1 VSRETF
7 STLQRAGVTARA
19 LQQESEHAVLGA
31 EAQRWLVDAVE
42 VDRVGQEQIG
52 AGRGAPGSRTVA
64 TFEARGNRL
73 DTVDERTAKRSK
85 RVPGVPPRVQTLC
98 IRSAGFVLIQEVTGQ
113 LPGHSPGGIRAFH
126 PLSGSAMELPMTT
139 LRFEPIALQIGK
151 AVSIDRLLG
160 ADRLSGA
167 PGEGPDDPA
176 LPADVRDFMS
186 CYMRVIAAAWQLL
199 GAPQFARLAQLYE
212 RIEEEFMP
220 GGPPMSPVY
229 DSYASQHILGEV
241 PHGVAGETPY
251 TVLARLTVGHARYER
266 LHGIARALA
275 ESHFDLYRVTEAE
288 GLSAQLE
295 RLRGNGALAVRL
307 TGPFLR
313 NGDRMLAR
321 VIPFG
326 AGLFIGDSPY
336 LLRAT
341 EVEWLDYLSR
351 SSDPDPNPPP
361 ATDDGARARPSP
373 KLTPKQRARLRQQQA
388 AARQK
393 APDAAVVRLL
403 KHGRSERYWLDYI
416 TDGYAG
422 ERRGIVYLAGVP
434 DRPETLP
441 HHADYLPSPA
451 EALADDDVSTP
462 RPGELDSM
470 PRLRAALIE
479 IAEREGITA
488 RVERELREA
497 FEMQGLPGTDV
508 QPSERPLLT
517 AYCTLGA
524 RSKHGLTALEHLE
537 RERPPNP
544 EEQPLVESL
553 ERGWFSV
560 FRIDRICLDEG
571 LDVLDVLR
579 RKKLRI
585 TERSATRQVALG
597 DLIAGWICDDDLG
610 TMTLEGGLLH
620 VRSLIAPLVTDLVK
634 RVRDAARQEM
644 RGAEWRARAAELP
657 PQLILALRMVRE
669 HAPVPE
675 LRNTSGHA
683 LQLARGRYSV
693 RDPGRVR
700 ERLAATFESHDGH
713 TFAWQSTSGILLAT
727 FELKGDALLVHV
739 NSNERL
745 ATAKAHLEEILGDAI
760 ARSLDLIEG
769 NLSLEPRSSAPGAP
783 SDAAPTEPTQ
793 LPPELA
799 QQIHSLILQ
808 RLASMLDQ
816 PIDMFKGKTLRQ
828 VARSKATRPDAISW
842 LREQQRILQ
851 LNPQMKG
858 LDMRPLWS
866 ELNLDYQ
873 GLETDG

>member
-1 VSRETF
+1 
-7 STLQRAGVTARA
+7 
-19 LQQESEHAVLGA
+19 
-31 EAQRWLVDAVE
+31 
-42 VDRVGQEQIG
+42 
-52 AGRGAPGSRTVA
+52 
-64 TFEARGNRL
+64 
-73 DTVDERTAKRSK
+73 
-85 RVPGVPPRVQTLC
+85 
-98 IRSAGFVLIQEVTGQ
+98 
-113 LPGHSPGGIRAFH
+113 
-126 PLSGSAMELPMTT
+126 MTT

-151 AVSIDRLLG
+151 AVPIERLLG
-160 ADRLSGA
+160 ADPLSRA
-167 PGEGPDDPA
+167 PAGGPDDPP
-176 LPADVRDFMS
+176 LPADVRHFMS

-220 GGPPMSPVY
+220 GGPPLSPVY
-229 DSYASQHILGEV
+229 DSYASQHILGQV

-251 TVLARLTVGHARYER
+251 TVLARLTAGHARYEP
-266 LHGIARALA
+266 LHRMARALA
-275 ESHFDLYRVTEAE
+275 ESHLDLYRVTEAD
-288 GLSAQLE
+288 GLSAELE
-295 RLRGNGALAVRL
+295 RSRGNGAIAVRL

-313 NGDRMLAR
+313 TGDRMLAR

-336 LLRAT
+336 LLQAT
-341 EVEWLDYLSR
+341 EAEWLDYISR
-351 SSDPDPNPPP
+351 SSDHEPYPSPV
-361 ATDDGARARPSP
+361 ADDGARAHPGP

-441 HHADYLPSPA
+441 HHADYEPSHA
-451 EALADDDVSTP
+451 EAPADDDGSTP

-470 PRLRAALIE
+470 PSLRAALIE
-479 IAEREGITA
+479 IADREGIPA
-488 RVERELREA
+488 QVERELRDA
-497 FEMQGLPGTDV
+497 FERHGLPGPEV
-508 QPSERPLLT
+508 QPNERLLLT
-517 AYCTLGA
+517 AYSTLGA
-524 RSKHGLTALEHLE
+524 RSRHGLTALEHLE
-537 RERPPNP
+537 RERPLSLD
-544 EEQPLVESL
+544 EQSLVDSL
-553 ERGWFSV
+553 KRGWFSV
-560 FRIDRICLDEG
+560 LRIDRISLDEG

-579 RKKLRI
+579 RKRLRI

-610 TMTLEGGLLH
+610 TMTLEGGVLH
-620 VRSLIAPLVTDLVK
+620 VRSLIAPVVLDLVK
-634 RVRDAARQEM
+634 HVRDAARQGM
-644 RGAEWRARAAELP
+644 RGAEWRVRAAELP
-657 PQLILALRMVRE
+657 PQLILALRMVRA

-683 LQLARGRYSV
+683 LQLTRGRYSI
-693 RDPGRVR
+693 RDQRRVR
-700 ERLAATFESHDGH
+700 ERLAATFESHADQ
-713 TFAWQSTSGILLAT
+713 TFAWQSASGILLAT

-739 NSNERL
+739 NSQERL
-745 ATAKAHLEEILGDAI
+745 AAARARLEEVLGDAVC
-760 ARSLDLIEG
+760 RSLDLIEG
-769 NLSLEPRSSAPGAP
+769 DLSRELQSSAPGAP
-783 SDAAPTEPTQ
+783 SDAAPNEPPQ

-799 QQIHSLILQ
+799 QQIHSVILQ

-816 PIDMFKGKTLRQ
+816 PIGMFKGKTLRQ
-828 VARSKATRPDAISW
+828 VARSKATRADAISW

-866 ELNLDYQ
+866 ALNLEYQ